1 MVDLSGIHFHDCQ
14 IRRVVEDLGL
24 HSLTMEV
31 SYPTNWEANEFSSRS
46 LVFLDCF
53 NYQVFE
59 LPFDGLS
66 TILDAEV
73 VGQEEDWDKWSKI
86 RLETNVGRREL
97 ICREVR
103 LV

>member
-14 IRRVVEDLGL
+14 IRRVVEDLGS

-31 SYPTNWEANEFSSRS
+31 SYPTNSEANESVSRT

-59 LPFDGLS
+59 LPFEGFS

-73 VGQEEDWDKWSKI
+73 VGLEEGWDRWSKI
-86 RLETNVGRREL
+86 RLETNFGRREL
-97 ICREVR
+97 ICRELM